1 MNKYILESGKINFEA
16 SLIFLLSTLKKNYKY
31 SIVGVLIFII
41 YFFVK
46 GPTYSSSISF
56 YANYSDSPQISSSS
70 LLTSIAG
77 GAIDTD
83 DLGFS
88 ISNYI
93 SSNKLAEEV
102 VSQKYII
109 DGKETTLVNLWG
121 KDYKKIFSINPL
133 SMYKKIE
140 RSFQLQNNLTNK
152 ELELLFSIETLRE
165 NLIHS
170 ENRKT
175 DLHTVT
181 ITADEYPELS
191 EQIASNIFQSI
202 ISYSNEVTNVKAKEK
217 KQFITNRI
225 IEIDA
230 SLKNAESDLQ
240 LFLEKNKNIS
250 SPYLVLQKDRLER
263 NVMLY
268 SQLFI
273 SLSDQLELAKIDEKD
288 TTSSLFLLDNAT
300 LSPYKLGRTLFSG
313 SIQIFI
319 IIYLFIILLT
329 AYRLRENLFK

>member
-1 MNKYILESGKINFEA
+1 MNTYILESGKINFY
-16 SLIFLLSTLKKNYKY
+16 SLSIFLLSILKKNYKY
-31 SIVGVLIFII
+31 PTVGVIIFII
-41 YFFVK
+41 YFFIK
-46 GPTYSSSISF
+46 GPTFSSSISF
-56 YANYSDSPQISSSS
+56 YANYSDSPKISSSS

-77 GAIDTD
+77 SSINTD

-109 DGKETTLVNLWG
+109 EGTQTTLVDLWG
-121 KDYKKIFSINPL
+121 KDYQKIFSINPL

-140 RSFQLQNNLTNK
+140 RSFQLHDNLTTK
-152 ELELLFSIETLRE
+152 ELELLFAIETLRE
-165 NLIHS
+165 NLTHS

-175 DLHTVT
+175 YLHTVS
-181 ITADEYPELS
+181 ITVDKYPELS
-191 EQIASNIFQSI
+191 EQIVSNIFQSI

-225 IEIDA
+225 IEIDS

-250 SPYLVLQKDRLER
+250 SPYLILQKDRLDR

-268 SQLFI
+268 NQLFI

-288 TTSSLFLLDNAT
+288 TTSSLFLLDNAS

-313 SIQIFI
+313 AIQIFI
-319 IIYLFIILLT
+319 IIYILLVVIK
-329 AYRLRENLFK
+329 AYKLRKSLFN

>member
-1 MNKYILESGKINFEA
+1 MNKYILESGKINLHSSF
-16 SLIFLLSTLKKNYKY
+16 IFLLSILKKNYKY
-31 SIVGVLIFII
+31 PTVGVILFII
-41 YFFVK
+41 YFFIK
-46 GPTYSSSISF
+46 GPTFSSSISF

-77 GAIDTD
+77 SSINTD

-88 ISNYI
+88 VSNYI

-109 DGKETTLVNLWG
+109 EGKQTTLVDLWG
-121 KDYKKIFSINPL
+121 KDYQKIFSINPL
-133 SMYKKIE
+133 LMYKKIE
-140 RSFQLQNNLTNK
+140 RSFQLHDNLTTK

-165 NLIHS
+165 NLTHS

-175 DLHTVT
+175 YLHTVS
-181 ITADEYPELS
+181 ITVDSYPELS
-191 EQIASNIFQSI
+191 EQIVSNIFQSI

-225 IEIDA
+225 IEIDN

-240 LFLEKNKNIS
+240 LFMEKNKNIS
-250 SPYLVLQKDRLER
+250 SPYLILQKDRLER

-268 SQLFI
+268 NQLFI

-288 TTSSLFLLDNAT
+288 TTSSLFLLDNAS

-319 IIYLFIILLT
+319 IIYLLIALIN
-329 AYRLRENLFK
+329 AYRLRKNLFK